1 MADENE
7 LRELRERISRLR
19 LSDQLYLFELVLS
32 DYRRK
37 CDEAAVE
44 FRQQIEVLREHER
57 QRETAETAGAK
68 REAG

>member
-32 DYRRK
+32 DYRAA
-37 CDEAAVE
+37 CAFDEE
-44 FRQQIEVLREHER
+44 
-57 QRETAETAGAK
+57 AGK
-68 REAG
+68 RELAAMEEWHKQRRAAPPAKGQVA